1 MPPDQSTSADAKPPA
16 QDQFF
21 NVPNQIT
28 LLRLILAIVVFVLL
42 PLGFH
47 LPALIVFII
56 AASTD
61 WVDGYWARKYG
72 QVTQLG
78 RIFDPFVD
86 KFIICGTFIFLVAE
100 RSSGIHA
107 WVAVLVTMR
116 EMGVTVIRSF
126 LEQQGKDFSAKW
138 AGKWKMVFQCVTA
151 AVAIWAL
158 YLVGHEGYEV
168 VTTWYGAKGTPVWLI
183 TILCSL
189 VWLTVVLT
197 VYSGAGYVFRALRL
211 LRE

>member
-1 MPPDQSTSADAKPPA
+1 MNQPAQSTIW
-16 QDQFF
+16 
-21 NVPNQIT
+21 NVPNSLT
-28 LLRLILAIVVFVLL
+28 AVRFLLSIVVFVLI
-42 PLGFH
+42 PLD
-47 LPALIVFII
+47 LYIPALIVFII

-138 AGKWKMVFQCVTA
+138 AGKWKMVSFV
-151 AVAIWAL
+151 
-158 YLVGHEGYEV
+158 
-168 VTTWYGAKGTPVWLI
+168 
-183 TILCSL
+183 
-189 VWLTVVLT
+189 
-197 VYSGAGYVFRALRL
+197 RA
-211 LRE
+211 